1 MTRSRAG
8 RIFDAVLDT
17 GAVLAG
23 ALVLGAMLV
32 TSVKVVFRY
41 VLRQGLIGVDQL
53 SGLLLLYIAF
63 LGAGW
68 VLRHEGHVTVD
79 LLVGRLGPGAR
90 RRLEVVNSLIGAAIC
105 FVLAW
110 YGTVEVVDSWRRGI
124 LIPAELEIPRV
135 VNLAVIPLGCLLLA
149 LQFVR
154 RALR

>member
-17 GAVLAG
+17 GAGLAG
-23 ALVLGAMLV
+23 ALVLGVMLV

-90 RRLEVVNSLIGAAIC
+90 RRLEVVNSLVGAAIC

-135 VNLAVIPLGCLLLA
+135 VNLVVIPLGCLLLA